1 MGPTETQNLTVVLR
15 VRPPTERHV
24 GKDRIVHVL
33 DGQMVI
39 LTDPRDED
47 DILRAKRSR
56 EKRYMFDIAFDSYN
70 TQLDVYLATTKPLI
84 SSVLDGFNA
93 TVFAYGPTGTGKT
106 YTMLGTGDNP
116 GIMALALNEI
126 FALVRKGSENSTYTV
141 YMSYLEV
148 YNELIR
154 DLLCPESGD
163 LELREDSTGVTVAG
177 LEEVEAQSTREVM
190 DMLRDGNKRR
200 TTEPTSVNKTSSRS
214 HAVLQVTVKKL
225 GRARSLTE
233 TVSTGK
239 LYMIDLAGSE
249 RATHTKNRGTR
260 LVEGAHINR
269 SLLALGNCIKAL
281 SNNTSSYVNYRDSK
295 LTRLLK
301 DSLGGNC
308 RTVMIAHVSPDCHVF
323 DESRNTLQYA
333 DRAKRIKTK
342 IRPNLQTVSHHI
354 AKYPIIVEELH
365 KEIARLKKI
374 NSKGS
379 DTQSLESESGI
390 LPVKDRELLETKRAQ
405 LDRAFNKQLKNKERL
420 SRLEGQQKLGGHKTG
435 HLQSLLHQHIESRPL
450 YNILPPIHGAL
461 PPLTPTSTSQPEL
474 LPSSSQ
480 PDLSSSPQP
489 LTPASQ
495 LDIESKEIEIRS
507 ALRRQSARKRREENS
522 KDKLLRVSSNLAEKY
537 RAVEEDIEDKILD
550 TDHKELLGLVS
561 NVHVLELQL
570 AGSREQVHS
579 LGAVVEEQGHWLN
592 SHYQYNIQLLE
603 VVRTQHQ
610 LLTNNNVHNTPQLDK
625 LYEKLQERSLTQYN
639 VLPRIRSAV
648 SSITAESEEDS
659 PPSTPPL
666 SDHTPVFT
674 KTYNVVDKDG
684 EGGDMISKLEERD
697 VSQTTMHVLSTPSL
711 TERDP
716 TVTLVTRDSTTL
728 IERNRTVTLP
738 NKSDLEIQEGEAD
751 VGSPEEEA
759 EEITRPPIQSKVVT
773 SPNEPGTTPNVV
785 ETSSVVR
792 SNSSANSLVKKVHFP
807 EKEIAEKEKP
817 PKQKT
822 KKERA
827 GEDVVE
833 ETSGTENQAKKIVK
847 SPSLTGTWKALKKLV
862 RSKGSAGGR
871 ESPAGATPQR
881 NGITPRGGG
890 VTPRRSGVSLRNE
903 ENGVSLVKS
912 TNELLPSL
920 PPTGSSPAPGKQA
933 KKAIQLQ
940 RLRTLKTEPVLSTPP
955 KQKPR
960 GKKTKNLNKAHV
972 KSDTHIKIAEKARI
986 YGGPGNARTPQT
998 RGRKQG
1004 GPQRKTN
1011 NPNISINGTNKN
1023 FPLKVFR

>member
-711 TERDP
+711 T
-716 TVTLVTRDSTTL
+716 
-728 IERNRTVTLP
+728 
-738 NKSDLEIQEGEAD
+738 
-751 VGSPEEEA
+751 
-759 EEITRPPIQSKVVT
+759 
-773 SPNEPGTTPNVV
+773 
-785 ETSSVVR
+785 
-792 SNSSANSLVKKVHFP
+792 
-807 EKEIAEKEKP
+807 
-817 PKQKT
+817 
-822 KKERA
+822 
-827 GEDVVE
+827 
-833 ETSGTENQAKKIVK
+833 
-847 SPSLTGTWKALKKLV
+847 
-862 RSKGSAGGR
+862 GGR